1 MLVSSKGPVYN
12 EKQKTIGSLKE
23 VIMETKARRIVVA
36 DTDSIGNDIDYSIF
50 DELGD
55 VVYYKDKVT
64 EENARER
71 LKGAN
76 VLMINKSKITDK
88 LLDDAPDLELI
99 CEFATG
105 YDNANIPACNRHNVK
120 VANVVNYSTASVA
133 QHTFAMLFYLIENL
147 RHYDEFVK
155 SGAYANQEHF
165 CCLDIPFEELDG
177 KTYGIVG
184 MGNIGRKVAQIATAY
199 GAKVIFYASSG
210 HSDCTDYEQVS
221 FDELL
226 ERSDVISLHC
236 PLSDRTRD
244 LFNKDAFD
252 KMKKTAILINVARGA
267 VVSEQDLFDALDQGK
282 IRAAG
287 LDVLNPEPMAKD
299 SPLLK
304 IQDSG
309 KLIVTPH
316 LAWASTEARTR
327 CVEEVK
333 KNVQAFYSG
342 KPRNIVSE

>member
-1 MLVSSKGPVYN
+1 MK
-12 EKQKTIGSLKE
+12 I
-23 VIMETKARRIVVA
+23 VIA
-36 DTDSIGNDIDYSIF
+36 DKDSVGTDMDYSIY
-50 DELGD
+50 DELGE
-55 VVYYKDKVT
+55 VTYYDDKVT
-64 EENARER
+64 EENAAER

-76 VLMINKSKITDK
+76 VLVINKSQITDK
-88 LLDDAPDLELI
+88 LLDAAPDLELI

-105 YDNANIPACNRHNVK
+105 FDNANIPACDRHGVK

-133 QHTFAMLFYLIENL
+133 QHTFAMLFYLMENL

-155 SGAYANQEHF
+155 SGEYANQEHF
-165 CCLDIPFEELDG
+165 CCLDIPFDELDG

-199 GAKVIFYASSG
+199 GAHVIFYASSG
-210 HSDCTDYEQVS
+210 HSECTDYEQVS

-244 LFNKDAFD
+244 LFDKKAFE

-267 VVSEQDLFDALDQGK
+267 VVVEKDLSDALINGE
-282 IRAAG
+282 IAAAG
-287 LDVLNPEPMAKD
+287 LDVLSPEPMAKD
-299 SPLLK
+299 STLLK

-316 LAWASTEARTR
+316 LAWASTQARTR
-327 CVEEVK
+327 CLDEVK
-333 KNVQAFYSG
+333 KNIVSWMEG
-342 KPRNIVSE
+342 KPRNIVN

>member
-1 MLVSSKGPVYN
+1 MK
-12 EKQKTIGSLKE
+12 I
-23 VIMETKARRIVVA
+23 VIA
-36 DTDSIGNDIDYSIF
+36 DKDSVGYDMDYSIYE
-50 DELGD
+50 ELGE
-55 VVYYKDKVT
+55 VTYYDDKVT
-64 EENARER
+64 EDNAKER
-71 LKGAN
+71 LAGAQIL
-76 VLMINKSKITDK
+76 VINKSQITDK

-105 YDNANIPACNRHNVK
+105 FDNANIPACDRHGVK
-120 VANVVNYSTASVA
+120 VANIKGYSTPSVA
-133 QHTFAMLFYLIENL
+133 QHTFAMLFYLMENL

-155 SGAYANQEHF
+155 SGAYANQKHF
-165 CCLDIPFEELDG
+165 CCLDIPFEELEG

-184 MGNIGRKVAQIATAY
+184 MGNIGRKVAQIATAF
-199 GAKVIFYASSG
+199 GAHVIFYASSG

-226 ERSDVISLHC
+226 GRSDIISLHC
-236 PLSDRTRD
+236 PLSDRTIG
-244 LFNKDAFD
+244 LFNKEAFD
-252 KMKKTAILINVARGA
+252 KMKRSAILINVARGA
-267 VVSEQDLFDALDQGK
+267 VVVEQDLFDALDQGR

-309 KLIVTPH
+309 RLIVTPH

-327 CVEEVK
+327 CLDEVK
-333 KNVQAFYSG
+333 KNIQG
-342 KPRNIVSE
+342 WMNGQPRNIVN

>member
-1 MLVSSKGPVYN
+1 MK
-12 EKQKTIGSLKE
+12 I
-23 VIMETKARRIVVA
+23 VIA
-36 DTDSIGNDIDYSIF
+36 DKDSVGTDMDYSIY
-50 DELGD
+50 DELGE
-55 VVYYKDKVT
+55 VTYYDDKVT
-64 EENARER
+64 EENAAER
-71 LKGAN
+71 LNGAN
-76 VLMINKSKITDK
+76 VLVINKSQITDK
-88 LLDDAPDLELI
+88 LLDAAPDLELI

-105 YDNANIPACNRHNVK
+105 FDNANIPACDRHGVK

-133 QHTFAMLFYLIENL
+133 QHTFAMLFYLMENL

-155 SGAYANQEHF
+155 SGAYANQTHF
-165 CCLDIPFEELDG
+165 CCLDIPFDELDG

-199 GAKVIFYASSG
+199 GAHVIFYASSG

-226 ERSDVISLHC
+226 TRSDVISLHC

-244 LFNKDAFD
+244 LFDKRAFE

-267 VVSEQDLFDALDQGK
+267 VVVEKDLSDALINGE
-282 IRAAG
+282 IAAAG
-287 LDVLNPEPMAKD
+287 LDVLSPEPMAKD
-299 SPLLK
+299 STLLK

-316 LAWASTEARTR
+316 LAWASTQARTR
-327 CVEEVK
+327 CLDEVK
-333 KNVQAFYSG
+333 KNIVSWMEG
-342 KPRNIVSE
+342 KPRNIVN

>member
-1 MLVSSKGPVYN
+1 MNRTIHTK
-12 EKQKTIGSLKE
+12 EKIMKIVIADKDSVGTDMDYTI
-23 VIMETKARRIVVA
+23 
-36 DTDSIGNDIDYSIF
+36 Y
-50 DELGD
+50 DELGE
-55 VVYYKDKVT
+55 VTYYDDKVT
-64 EENARER
+64 EENAKER

-76 VLMINKSKITDK
+76 VLVINKSQITDK

-105 YDNANIPACNRHNVK
+105 YDNANIPACDRHGVK
-120 VANVVNYSTASVA
+120 VANVVNYSTDSVA
-133 QHTFAMLFYLIENL
+133 QHTFAMLFYLMENL

-155 SGAYANQEHF
+155 SGDYANQEHF
-165 CCLDIPFEELDG
+165 CCLDIPYEELAG

-184 MGNIGRKVAQIATAY
+184 MGNIGRKVAQIATAF
-199 GAKVIFYASSG
+199 GAHVIFYASSG

-226 ERSDVISLHC
+226 TRSDIISLHC

-244 LFNKDAFD
+244 LFNKEAFS
-252 KMKKTAILINVARGA
+252 KMKQTAILINVARGA
-267 VVSEQDLFDALDQGK
+267 VVVEDDLYEALANDT

-299 SPLLK
+299 SKLLK

-309 KLIVTPH
+309 RLIVTPH
-316 LAWASTEARTR
+316 LAWASTEARKR
-327 CVEEVK
+327 CLDEVK
-333 KNVQAFYSG
+333 KNIQG
-342 KPRNIVSE
+342 WMNGTPRNIVN

>member
-1 MLVSSKGPVYN
+1 MK
-12 EKQKTIGSLKE
+12 I
-23 VIMETKARRIVVA
+23 VIA
-36 DTDSIGNDIDYSIF
+36 DRDSVGTDMDYSIY
-50 DELGD
+50 DELGE
-55 VVYYKDKVT
+55 VVYYDDKVT
-64 EENARER
+64 DENAKER
-71 LKGAN
+71 LEGASIL
-76 VLMINKSKITDK
+76 VINKSQITDA

-105 YDNANIPACNRHNVK
+105 YDNANIEACNRHGVK
-120 VANVVNYSTASVA
+120 VANIAGYSTPSVA
-133 QHTFAMLFYLIENL
+133 QHTFAMLFYLMENL

-165 CCLDIPFEELDG
+165 CCLDIPYDELEG

-184 MGNIGRKVAQIATAY
+184 MGNIGKKVAKIATAF
-199 GAKVIFYASSG
+199 GAHVIFYASSG

-221 FDELL
+221 FDDLL

-244 LFNKDAFD
+244 LFDKRAIQ

-267 VVSEQDLFDALDQGK
+267 VVNDKDLYDALTHGE
-282 IRAAG
+282 ISAAG

-299 SPLLK
+299 CPLIN

-309 KLIVTPH
+309 RLIITPH
-316 LAWASTEARTR
+316 LAWASTQARKR
-327 CVEEVK
+327 CLEEVK
-333 KNVQAFYSG
+333 KNIVSWMN
-342 KPRNIVSE
+342 KTPRNIVN

>member
-1 MLVSSKGPVYN
+1 MK
-12 EKQKTIGSLKE
+12 I
-23 VIMETKARRIVVA
+23 VIA
-36 DTDSIGNDIDYSIF
+36 DKDSVGYDMDYSIYE
-50 DELGD
+50 ELGD
-55 VVYYKDKVT
+55 VTYYDDKVT
-64 EENARER
+64 EDNAKER
-71 LKGAN
+71 LAGAQIL
-76 VLMINKSKITDK
+76 VINKSQITDK

-105 YDNANIPACNRHNVK
+105 FDNANIPACDRHGVK
-120 VANVVNYSTASVA
+120 VANIKGYSTPSVA
-133 QHTFAMLFYLIENL
+133 QHTFAMLFYLMENL

-155 SGAYANQEHF
+155 SGAYANQDHF
-165 CCLDIPFEELDG
+165 CCLDIPYEELEG

-184 MGNIGRKVAQIATAY
+184 MGNIGRKVAQIAIAF
-199 GAKVIFYASSG
+199 GAHVIFYASSG

-244 LFNKDAFD
+244 LFNAAAFD

-267 VVSEQDLFDALDQGK
+267 VVTEKDLADALIEGK
-282 IRAAG
+282 IAAAG

-299 SPLLK
+299 SALLK

-327 CVEEVK
+327 CLQEVK
-333 KNVQAFYSG
+333 LNIEG
-342 KPRNIVSE
+342 WINGRPRNIVN

>member
-1 MLVSSKGPVYN
+1 M
-12 EKQKTIGSLKE
+12 
-23 VIMETKARRIVVA
+23 RIVVA
-36 DTDSIGNDIDYSIF
+36 DTDSIGSDMDYSIY
-50 DELGD
+50 DELGE
-55 VVYYKDKVT
+55 VVYYEDKVT

-71 LKGAN
+71 LKGAQI
-76 VLMINKSKITDK
+76 LMINKSQITDK

-105 YDNANIPACNRHNVK
+105 FDNANIPACDRHGVK

-133 QHTFAMLFYLIENL
+133 QHTFAMLFYLMENL

-155 SGAYANQEHF
+155 RGDYAAQSHF
-165 CCLDIPFEELDG
+165 CCLDIPYEELDG

-210 HSDCTDYEQVS
+210 SSDCTDYEQVS

-226 ERSDVISLHC
+226 RRSDVISLHC
-236 PLSDRTRD
+236 PLSDRTRN

-252 KMKKTAILINVARGA
+252 KMKKNAILINVARGA

-282 IRAAG
+282 IKAAG
-287 LDVLNPEPMAKD
+287 LDVLSPEPMAKD

-327 CVEEVK
+327 CLMEVK
-333 KNVQAFYSG
+333 KNAQAWMNG
-342 KPRNIVSE
+342 TPRNLVN

>member
-1 MLVSSKGPVYN
+1 MK
-12 EKQKTIGSLKE
+12 I
-23 VIMETKARRIVVA
+23 VIA
-36 DTDSIGNDIDYSIF
+36 DKDSVGNDMDYSIYE
-50 DELGD
+50 ELGD
-55 VVYYKDKVT
+55 VTYYDDKVT
-64 EENARER
+64 EDNAKER
-71 LKGAN
+71 LAGAQIL
-76 VLMINKSKITDK
+76 VINKSQITDK

-105 YDNANIPACNRHNVK
+105 FDNANIPACDRHGVK
-120 VANVVNYSTASVA
+120 VANIKGYSTPSVA
-133 QHTFAMLFYLIENL
+133 QHTFAMLFYLMENL

-155 SGAYANQEHF
+155 SGAYASQDPF
-165 CCLDIPFEELDG
+165 CCLDIPYEELEG

-184 MGNIGRKVAQIATAY
+184 MGNIGRKVAGIATAF

-226 ERSDVISLHC
+226 RRSDVISLHC
-236 PLSDRTRD
+236 PLSDRTRG
-244 LFNKDAFD
+244 LFNREAFE
-252 KMKKTAILINVARGA
+252 KMKESAILINVARGA
-267 VVSEQDLFDALDQGK
+267 VVVEQDLYEALDSGS

-309 KLIVTPH
+309 RLIVTPH
-316 LAWASTEARTR
+316 LAWASTEARIR
-327 CVEEVK
+327 CLEEVK
-333 KNVQAFYSG
+333 MNIEGWMKG
-342 KPRNIVSE
+342 EPRNIVN

>member
-1 MLVSSKGPVYN
+1 MKIVIADRDSV
-12 EKQKTIGSLKE
+12 GSD
-23 VIMETKARRIVVA
+23 M
-36 DTDSIGNDIDYSIF
+36 DYSIY

-55 VVYYKDKVT
+55 VTYYDDKIT
-64 EENARER
+64 EKNAKER
-71 LKGAN
+71 LEGAK
-76 VLMINKSKITDK
+76 VLVINKSQITDK
-88 LLDDAPDLELI
+88 ILDDAPELELI

-105 YDNANIPACNRHNVK
+105 YDNANIPACDRHGVK

-133 QHTFAMLFYLIENL
+133 QHTFAMLFYLMENL

-165 CCLDIPFEELDG
+165 CCLDIPYEELEG

-184 MGNIGRKVAQIATAY
+184 MGNIGKKVAGIASAF
-199 GAKVIFYASSG
+199 GAKVIFFASSG
-210 HSDCTDYEQVS
+210 YSDCTEYEQVS

-236 PLSDRTRD
+236 PLSERTRS
-244 LFNKDAFD
+244 LFNKEAFA
-252 KMKKTAILINVARGA
+252 KMKNTAILINVARGA
-267 VVSEQDLFDALDQGK
+267 VVVEKDLANALKNGEIK
-282 IRAAG
+282 AAG

-299 SPLLK
+299 SMLLE

-309 KLIVTPH
+309 RLIVTPH

-327 CVEEVK
+327 CLAEVR
-333 KNVQAFYSG
+333 KNIQAYING
-342 KPRNIVSE
+342 TPRNLVN

>member
-1 MLVSSKGPVYN
+1 M
-12 EKQKTIGSLKE
+12 
-23 VIMETKARRIVVA
+23 RIVVA
-36 DTDSIGNDIDYSIF
+36 DTDSIGSDMDYSIY
-50 DELGD
+50 DELGE
-55 VVYYKDKVT
+55 VVYYEDKVT
-64 EENARER
+64 EENAKER
-71 LKGAN
+71 LKGAQI
-76 VLMINKSKITDK
+76 LMINKSQITDK

-105 YDNANIPACNRHNVK
+105 FDNANIPACDRHGVK

-133 QHTFAMLFYLIENL
+133 QHTFAMLFYLMENL

-155 SGAYANQEHF
+155 RGDYAAQSHF

-210 HSDCTDYEQVS
+210 SSDCTDYEQVS

-226 ERSDVISLHC
+226 RRSDVISLHC
-236 PLSDRTRD
+236 PLSDRTRN

-252 KMKKTAILINVARGA
+252 KMKKNAILINVARGA

-282 IRAAG
+282 IKAAG
-287 LDVLNPEPMAKD
+287 LDVLSPEPMAKD

-327 CVEEVK
+327 CLMEVK
-333 KNVQAFYSG
+333 KNAQAWING
-342 KPRNIVSE
+342 TPRNLVN

>member
-1 MLVSSKGPVYN
+1 M
-12 EKQKTIGSLKE
+12 
-23 VIMETKARRIVVA
+23 RIVVA
-36 DTDSIGNDIDYSIF
+36 DTDSIGQDMDYSIY
-50 DELGD
+50 DELGE
-55 VVYYKDKVT
+55 VVYYEDKIT
-64 EENARER
+64 EDNAKER
-71 LKGAN
+71 MAGAKI
-76 VLMINKSKITDK
+76 LMINKSQITDK

-105 YDNANIPACNRHNVK
+105 FDNANIPACDRHGVK

-133 QHTFAMLFYLIENL
+133 QHTFAMLFYLMEKL

-155 SGAYANQEHF
+155 RGDYAAQSHF

-184 MGNIGRKVAQIATAY
+184 MGNIGKKVAQIATAY

-210 HSDCTDYEQVS
+210 SSDCTDYEQVS

-226 ERSDVISLHC
+226 KRSDVISLHC
-236 PLSDRTRD
+236 PLSDRTRN
-244 LFNKDAFD
+244 LFNKEAFD
-252 KMKKTAILINVARGA
+252 KMKPTAILINVARGA
-267 VVSEQDLFDALDQGK
+267 VVSEQDLADALLQGK

-299 SPLLK
+299 SPLLQ

-327 CVEEVK
+327 CLEEVK
-333 KNVQAFYSG
+333 KNAQAWING
-342 KPRNIVSE
+342 NPRNLVN

>member
-1 MLVSSKGPVYN
+1 MK
-12 EKQKTIGSLKE
+12 
-23 VIMETKARRIVVA
+23 IVVA
-36 DTDSIGNDIDYSIF
+36 DTDSIGSDMDYSIY
-50 DELGD
+50 DELGE
-55 VVYYKDKVT
+55 VVYYEDKVT
-64 EENARER
+64 EENAKER
-71 LKGAN
+71 LKGAQI
-76 VLMINKSKITDK
+76 LMINKSQITDK

-105 YDNANIPACNRHNVK
+105 FDNANIPACDRHGVK

-133 QHTFAMLFYLIENL
+133 QHTFAMLFYLMENL

-155 SGAYANQEHF
+155 RGDYAAQSHF
-165 CCLDIPFEELDG
+165 CCLDIPYEELDG

-210 HSDCTDYEQVS
+210 SSDCTDYEQVS

-226 ERSDVISLHC
+226 RRSDVISLHC
-236 PLSDRTRD
+236 PLSDRTRN

-252 KMKKTAILINVARGA
+252 KMKKNAILINVARGA

-282 IRAAG
+282 IKAAG
-287 LDVLNPEPMAKD
+287 LDVLSPEPMAKD

-327 CVEEVK
+327 CLMEVK
-333 KNVQAFYSG
+333 KNAQAWING
-342 KPRNIVSE
+342 TPRNLVN

>member
-1 MLVSSKGPVYN
+1 MK
-12 EKQKTIGSLKE
+12 I
-23 VIMETKARRIVVA
+23 VIA
-36 DTDSIGNDIDYSIF
+36 DKDSVGTDMDYSIY
-50 DELGD
+50 DELGE
-55 VVYYKDKVT
+55 VTYYDDKVT
-64 EENARER
+64 EENAAER
-71 LKGAN
+71 LRGAN
-76 VLMINKSKITDK
+76 VLVINKSQITDK
-88 LLDDAPDLELI
+88 LLDAAPDLELI

-105 YDNANIPACNRHNVK
+105 FDNANIPACDRHGVK

-133 QHTFAMLFYLIENL
+133 QHTFAMLFYLMENL

-155 SGAYANQEHF
+155 SGAYANQSHF
-165 CCLDIPFEELDG
+165 CCLDIPFDELDG

-199 GAKVIFYASSG
+199 GAHVIFYASSG
-210 HSDCTDYEQVS
+210 HSNCTDYEQVS

-244 LFNKDAFD
+244 LFDKRAFE

-267 VVSEQDLFDALDQGK
+267 VVVEKDLSDALINGE
-282 IRAAG
+282 IAAAG

-299 SPLLK
+299 STLLK

-316 LAWASTEARTR
+316 LAWASTQARTR
-327 CVEEVK
+327 CLDEVK
-333 KNVQAFYSG
+333 KNIVSWMEG
-342 KPRNIVSE
+342 KPRNIVN

>member
-1 MLVSSKGPVYN
+1 M
-12 EKQKTIGSLKE
+12 
-23 VIMETKARRIVVA
+23 RIVVA
-36 DTDSIGNDIDYSIF
+36 DTDSIGQDMDYSIY
-50 DELGD
+50 DELGE
-55 VVYYKDKVT
+55 VVYYEDKIT
-64 EENARER
+64 EDNAKER
-71 LKGAN
+71 LAGAKI
-76 VLMINKSKITDK
+76 LMINKSQITDK

-105 YDNANIPACNRHNVK
+105 FDNANIPACDRHGVK

-133 QHTFAMLFYLIENL
+133 QHTFAMLFYLMENL

-155 SGAYANQEHF
+155 RGDYAAQSHF

-184 MGNIGRKVAQIATAY
+184 MGNIGKKVAQIATAY

-226 ERSDVISLHC
+226 KCSDVISLHC
-236 PLSDRTRD
+236 PLSDRTRN
-244 LFNKDAFD
+244 LFNKEAFD
-252 KMKKTAILINVARGA
+252 KMKPTAILINVARGA
-267 VVSEQDLFDALDQGK
+267 VVSEQDLTDALLQGK

-299 SPLLK
+299 SPLLQ

-327 CVEEVK
+327 CLEEVK
-333 KNVQAFYSG
+333 KNAQAWING
-342 KPRNIVSE
+342 NPRNLVN

>member
-1 MLVSSKGPVYN
+1 MKIVIADKDSVGTDMDY
-12 EKQKTIGSLKE
+12 TI
-23 VIMETKARRIVVA
+23 
-36 DTDSIGNDIDYSIF
+36 Y
-50 DELGD
+50 DELGE
-55 VVYYKDKVT
+55 VTYYDDKVN
-64 EENARER
+64 EENAAER

-76 VLMINKSKITDK
+76 VLVINKSQITDK

-105 YDNANIPACNRHNVK
+105 YDNANIPACDSHGVK

-133 QHTFAMLFYLIENL
+133 QHTFAMLFYLMENL

-165 CCLDIPFEELDG
+165 CCLDIPYEELEG

-199 GAKVIFYASSG
+199 GAHVIFYASSG

-244 LFNKDAFD
+244 LFNKEAFD

-267 VVSEQDLFDALDQGK
+267 VVVEKDLADALIEGK

-304 IQDSG
+304 IQNSG
-309 KLIVTPH
+309 TLIVTPH
-316 LAWASTEARTR
+316 LAWASTEARVR
-327 CVEEVK
+327 CLAEVK
-333 KNVQAFYSG
+333 KNIQAWIAG
-342 KPRNIVSE
+342 NPRNIVN

>member
-1 MLVSSKGPVYN
+1 MK
-12 EKQKTIGSLKE
+12 I
-23 VIMETKARRIVVA
+23 VIA
-36 DTDSIGNDIDYSIF
+36 DKDSVGTDMDYSIY
-50 DELGD
+50 DELGE
-55 VVYYKDKVT
+55 VTYYDDKVT
-64 EENARER
+64 EENAAER

-76 VLMINKSKITDK
+76 VLVINKSQITDK
-88 LLDDAPDLELI
+88 LLDAAPDLELI

-105 YDNANIPACNRHNVK
+105 FDNANIPACDRHGVK

-133 QHTFAMLFYLIENL
+133 QHTFAMLFYLMENL

-155 SGAYANQEHF
+155 SGAYANQSHF
-165 CCLDIPFEELDG
+165 CCLDIPFDELDG

-199 GAKVIFYASSG
+199 GAHVIFYASSG

-226 ERSDVISLHC
+226 TRSDVISLHC

-244 LFNKDAFD
+244 LFDKRAFE

-267 VVSEQDLFDALDQGK
+267 VVVEKDLSDALINGE
-282 IRAAG
+282 IAAAG
-287 LDVLNPEPMAKD
+287 LDVLSPEPMAKD
-299 SPLLK
+299 STLLK

-316 LAWASTEARTR
+316 LAWASTQARTR
-327 CVEEVK
+327 CLDEVK
-333 KNVQAFYSG
+333 KNIVSWMEG
-342 KPRNIVSE
+342 KPRNIVN

>member
-1 MLVSSKGPVYN
+1 MK
-12 EKQKTIGSLKE
+12 I
-23 VIMETKARRIVVA
+23 VIA
-36 DTDSIGNDIDYSIF
+36 DKDSVGTDMDYSIY
-50 DELGD
+50 DELGE
-55 VVYYKDKVT
+55 VTYYDDKVT
-64 EENARER
+64 EENAAER

-76 VLMINKSKITDK
+76 VLVINKSQITDK
-88 LLDDAPDLELI
+88 LLDAAPDLELI

-105 YDNANIPACNRHNVK
+105 FDNANIPACDRHGVK

-133 QHTFAMLFYLIENL
+133 QHTFAMLFYLMENL

-155 SGAYANQEHF
+155 SGAYANQSHF
-165 CCLDIPFEELDG
+165 CCLDIPFDELDG

-199 GAKVIFYASSG
+199 GAHVIFYASSG
-210 HSDCTDYEQVS
+210 HSDCTEYEQVS

-226 ERSDVISLHC
+226 TRSDVISLHC

-244 LFNKDAFD
+244 LFDKRAFE

-267 VVSEQDLFDALDQGK
+267 VVVEKDLSDALISGE
-282 IRAAG
+282 IAAAG
-287 LDVLNPEPMAKD
+287 LDVLSPEPMDKD
-299 SPLLK
+299 STLLK

-316 LAWASTEARTR
+316 LAWASTQARTR
-327 CVEEVK
+327 CLDEVK
-333 KNVQAFYSG
+333 KNIVSWMEG
-342 KPRNIVSE
+342 KPRNIVN